1 MKKIALLITFL
12 LLMGSKAFS
21 QTEFRFGFQVSPN
34 FSWISTDDKFINGNG
49 SNLGLKLGMMGEKYF
64 AGSENYAL
72 TFGIGFAFN
81 QGGTLNYDSDG
92 KYNGGNYW
100 SKSDLTEDRFKDL
113 PEGINLK
120 YGIQYIEIPFG
131 LKMRTQEFGYFRYFI
146 EPGFNLGVK
155 TQARG
160 AISGVELYSAENED
174 IKKDVNFL
182 NLSWGLGA
190 GVEYTIGENTAL
202 IGGLYFQN
210 GFLDMSD
217 NAAQRFID
225 EPGQERITEKEDSRA
240 SIKSL
245 TIRLGVM
252 F

>member
-1 MKKIALLITFL
+1 MKKIAFLFTFL
-12 LLMGSKAFS
+12 LLMGSKIYG
-21 QTEFRFGFQVSPN
+21 QTDFRFGFQVSPN
-34 FSWISTDDKFINGNG
+34 FSWLSTDDKFINGNG

-72 TFGIGFAFN
+72 SFGIGFAFN
-81 QGGTLNYDSDG
+81 QGGTLNHDSDG
-92 KYNGGNYW
+92 QFDGGNYW
-100 SKSDLTEDRFKDL
+100 TKSDLSNPIFNNL
-113 PEGINLK
+113 PDAINLK
-120 YGIQYIEIPFG
+120 YSIQYIEIPFG
-131 LKMRTQEFGYFRYFI
+131 LKMRTQEFGYFRYFV
-146 EPGFNLGVK
+146 EPGFNLGLK

-160 AISGVELYSAENED
+160 AISGQEGFSTENEE

-190 GVEYTIGENTAL
+190 GVEYTIGESTAL

-210 GFLDMSD
+210 GFLDMTD
-217 NAAQRFID
+217 NSAKRFQRQ
-225 EPGQERITEKEDSRA
+225 GTELTEIKEDSKA
-240 SIKSL
+240 SVKSL

>member
-1 MKKIALLITFL
+1 MKKIAFLFTFL
-12 LLMGSKAFS
+12 LIMSSKVYG
-21 QTEFRFGFQVSPN
+21 QTDFRFGFQVSPN

-64 AGSENYAL
+64 AGSENYAM

-81 QGGTLNYDSDG
+81 QGGTLSHDSDG
-92 KYNGGNYW
+92 QFEGGNYW
-100 SKSDLTEDRFKDL
+100 SKSDLSNPLFNNL
-113 PEGINLK
+113 PDAINLK
-120 YGIQYIEIPFG
+120 YSIQYIEIPFG
-131 LKMRTQEFGYFRYFI
+131 LKMRTQEFGYFRYFV
-146 EPGFNLGVK
+146 EPGFNLGIK

-160 AISGVELYSAENED
+160 AISGQEGFNTENEE
-174 IKKDVNFL
+174 IKKDVNLL

-190 GVEYTIGENTAL
+190 GVEYTIGEGTAL
-202 IGGLYFQN
+202 VGGLYFQN
-210 GFLDMSD
+210 GFLDMTD
-217 NAAQRFID
+217 NSARRFIR
-225 EPGQERITEKEDSRA
+225 EGTELTEVAEDSKA

>member
-1 MKKIALLITFL
+1 MKKIASLITFL
-12 LLMGSKAFS
+12 LFIGSNIYG
-21 QTEFRFGFQVSPN
+21 QTDFRFGFQVSPN
-34 FSWISTDDKFINGNG
+34 FSWISTNDKFINGNG

-64 AGSENYAL
+64 SGSENYAL

-81 QGGTLNYDSDG
+81 QGGTLNHDSDG
-92 KYNGGNYW
+92 QYEGGNYW
-100 SKSDLTEDRFKDL
+100 SKSDLSDDALFSSL

-120 YGIQYIEIPFG
+120 YGIQYIELPVG
-131 LKMRTQEFGYFRYFI
+131 LKMRTQEFGYFRYFV
-146 EPGFNLGVK
+146 EPGFNIGIK

-160 AISGVELYSAENED
+160 AISGVEGYSTENED

-190 GVEYTIGENTAL
+190 GAEYTIGANTA
-202 IGGLYFQN
+202 IVAGLYFQN
-210 GFLDMSD
+210 GFLDMTD
-217 NAAQRFID
+217 NGAQRFQRD
-225 EPGQERITEKEDSRA
+225 GADITNVKEDSKA
-240 SIKSL
+240 SIKNL